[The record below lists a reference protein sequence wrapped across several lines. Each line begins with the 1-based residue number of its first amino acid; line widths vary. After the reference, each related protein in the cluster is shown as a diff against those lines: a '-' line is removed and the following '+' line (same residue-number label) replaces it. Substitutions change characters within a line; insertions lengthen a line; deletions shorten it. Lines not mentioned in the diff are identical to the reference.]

1 MESKRYKIK
10 VIGHTKIETHTEY
23 IISIE
28 KNEINFTFQ
37 ERYKNLKLLNDL
49 MKKFTKNNAFP
60 KFPPKKLFGTEDEK
74 FIIKREK
81 ELNDYFE
88 IISSHPEFSI
98 LPPLIKFIEDKKK
111 KNFQI
116 NKNKKN
122 NMNEIN
128 NINNFKKEI
137 EKNEKDLKN
146 NLKKSDVDYAN
157 MVKEF
162 SLKFYDMNNYYDKD
176 MINDNDGYVKYF
188 QNNKIDISIESNTTS
203 LDSGNENNF
212 SYINKN
218 DNILESI
225 ENQIKEKMGRIS
237 DLYKSF
243 DEIYEAKEII
253 VPI

>member
-1 MESKRYKIK
+1 MESKGYKIK
-10 VIGHTKIETHTEY
+10 VIGHTKIETQTEY

-28 KNEINFTFQ
+28 KNEVNFTFS
-37 ERYKNLKLLNDL
+37 ERYKILKLLNDL
-49 MKKFTKNNAFP
+49 MKKSTKNNAFP

-88 IISSHPEFSI
+88 IISNHPEFSI
-98 LPPLIKFIEDKKK
+98 LPPLIKFIEEKKEK
-111 KNFQI
+111 HFQI
-116 NKNKKN
+116 NKKNSPKELDNKNKL
-122 NMNEIN
+122 
-128 NINNFKKEI
+128 KKEM
-137 EKNEKDLKN
+137 EKSEKDLKK

-157 MVKEF
+157 VVNEF
-162 SLKFYDMNNYYDKD
+162 SSKFYDMNNYYDKD
-176 MINDNDGYVKYF
+176 MINDNGGYVKYF
-188 QNNKIDISIESNTTS
+188 ENNKIDISIGSNTT

-212 SYINKN
+212 SFINKN

-225 ENQIKEKMGRIS
+225 ENQIKEKMGKIS

-243 DEIYEAKEII
+243 DDIYEAKEII

>member
-1 MESKRYKIK
+1 MESKGYKIK

-28 KNEINFTFQ
+28 KNEVNFTFS
-37 ERYKNLKLLNDL
+37 ERYKILKLLNDL
-49 MKKFTKNNAFP
+49 MKKSTKNNAFP

-88 IISSHPEFSI
+88 IISNHPEFSI
-98 LPPLIKFIEDKKK
+98 LPPLIKFIEEKKEK
-111 KNFQI
+111 HFQI
-116 NKNKKN
+116 NKKNSPKELDNKNKL
-122 NMNEIN
+122 
-128 NINNFKKEI
+128 KKEM
-137 EKNEKDLKN
+137 EKSEKDLKK

-157 MVKEF
+157 VVNEF
-162 SLKFYDMNNYYDKD
+162 SSKFYDMNNYYDKD
-176 MINDNDGYVKYF
+176 MINDNGGYAKYF
-188 QNNKIDISIESNTTS
+188 ENNKIDISIGSNTT

-212 SYINKN
+212 SFINKN

-225 ENQIKEKMGRIS
+225 ENQIKEKMGKIS

-243 DEIYEAKEII
+243 DDIYEAKEII